1 VDIEQLLAGLE
12 RPHGVW
18 SRLAS
23 WYGDDCRLVAV
34 SARGHGDQAAQLLA
48 YGLQGLDARE
58 LHLVV
63 PRTAVNPT
71 RARAAFLDATVHV
84 HRAQAAGTGHGEPP
98 MTRSEATTF
107 YRRLGD
113 VTPTPEWDS
122 STWPIWLIELVDWL
136 ESRRVE
142 RVRTQQ
148 AHAWHYRGRQ
158 VLHVRRSATDGAYAM
173 IAGANYKA
181 PRGDQPVPLTLRVPE
196 TEAPTPEQLAA
207 IEHALDRA
215 IDRRRTGADAGH
227 REHLLQAAIGTDPSL
242 VGMTH
247 VEREV
252 PVWRPKQQPRRGRGF
267 LDFLARDIDRTG
279 HVIETKI
286 GPDAQLGIQALDY
299 WAWTDAHRP
308 DLANI
313 IDADDDRPFELG
325 IVLGRSNKP
334 LLHPA
339 AAATLRLLERT
350 ISWRCYLIS
359 DWDTV
364 ARPRRLLTPQVDP
377 LPTRVLPD

>member
-1 VDIEQLLAGLE
+1 
-12 RPHGVW
+12 
-18 SRLAS
+18 
-23 WYGDDCRLVAV
+23 
-34 SARGHGDQAAQLLA
+34 
-48 YGLQGLDARE
+48 
-58 LHLVV
+58 
-63 PRTAVNPT
+63 
-71 RARAAFLDATVHV
+71 
-84 HRAQAAGTGHGEPP
+84 
-98 MTRSEATTF
+98 
-107 YRRLGD
+107 
-113 VTPTPEWDS
+113 
-122 STWPIWLIELVDWL
+122 VDWL

-158 VLHVRRSATDGAYAM
+158 VLHVRRYATDGAYAM
-173 IAGANYKA
+173 IAGVNYNA
-181 PRGDQPVPLTLRVPE
+181 PSGDQPVPLRLRVPE
-196 TEAPTPEQLAA
+196 TEGPTPEQLAA
-207 IEHALDRA
+207 IERALDLA
-215 IDRRRTGADAGH
+215 IDRRRTGTDAGH

-247 VEREV
+247 LKREV
-252 PVWRPKQQPRRGRGF
+252 PVWRPKQHPRRGRGF

-286 GPDAQLGIQALDY
+286 GPDAQLGIQAVDY
-299 WAWTDAHRP
+299 WAWTDAHRS

-313 IDADDDRPFELG
+313 VDADDGRPFELG

-339 AAATLRLLERT
+339 AAATLRLLEPT

-359 DWDTV
+359 DWDTI

-377 LPTRVLPD
+377 LSTRVLPD

>member
-1 VDIEQLLAGLE
+1 VDIERLLVGLE
-12 RPHGVW
+12 RPRGVR

-23 WYGDDCRLVAV
+23 WYGDDRRLVAV
-34 SARGHGDQAAQLLA
+34 SAHGHGDEAMQLLA

-71 RARAAFLDATVHV
+71 LARAAFLDATVHV
-84 HRAQAAGTGHGEPP
+84 HRGQRAGIGDAEPP
-98 MTRSEATTF
+98 MTRTEATTF

-113 VTPTPEWDS
+113 ATPRPDWDS
-122 STWPIWLIELVDWL
+122 STWPTWLVELVDWL

-142 RVRTQQ
+142 RIRTQE

-158 VLHVRRSATDGAYAM
+158 ILHVRRSATDGTYAM
-173 IAGANYKA
+173 VAGANYKA
-181 PRGDQPVPLTLRVPE
+181 PRADQPAPSRLRVPE
-196 TEAPTPEQLAA
+196 TESPAPEQLAA
-207 IEHALDRA
+207 LRQALDLA

-247 VEREV
+247 LKREV

-267 LDFLARDIDRTG
+267 LDFLARDVERTG

-299 WAWTDAHRP
+299 WAWAEAHRP
-308 DLANI
+308 DLANM
-313 IDADDDRPFELG
+313 IDADHERPFELG

-339 AAATLRLLERT
+339 AAATLRRLEST

-359 DWDTV
+359 DWDTI

-377 LPTRVLPD
+377 LPARVLPD

>member
-1 VDIEQLLAGLE
+1 MLAGLE

-23 WYGDDCRLVAV
+23 WHGDDRRLVAI

-48 YGLQGLDARE
+48 YGLQQLDARE

-84 HRAQAAGTGHGEPP
+84 HPAQRAGIGDAEAP

-107 YRRLGD
+107 YRRLGG
-113 VTPTPEWDS
+113 VTPTPPWDS
-122 STWPIWLIELVDWL
+122 STWPLWLVESVDWL

-142 RVRTQQ
+142 RVRTQR

-158 VLHVRRSATDGAYAM
+158 VLHVQRATTDGAYS
-173 IAGANYKA
+173 IIVGANHEA
-181 PRGDQPVPLTLRVPE
+181 PHGGQPVPLTLCVKE
-196 TEAPTPEQLAA
+196 NESPTPEQLEAIQRALDLA
-207 IEHALDRA
+207 IE
-215 IDRRRTGADAGH
+215 RRRTGEDAGH

-247 VEREV
+247 LKREV
-252 PVWRPKQQPRRGRGF
+252 PVWRPKQRPRRGRGF
-267 LDFLARDIDRTG
+267 LDFLARDVDRAG

-299 WAWTDAHRP
+299 WAWSDAHRSE
-308 DLANI
+308 LAHI
-313 IDADDDRPFELG
+313 IDADDGRPFELA
-325 IVLGRSNKP
+325 IALGRSNRP

-339 AAATLRLLERT
+339 ATATLRRLDPT
-350 ISWRCYLIS
+350 IGWRCHLIS
-359 DWDTV
+359 DWDTI
-364 ARPRRLLTPQVDP
+364 ARPRRLLTPQADP
-377 LPTRVLPD
+377 LPARTIPH